1 MAHHPAISLLD
12 AVPELGEDLP
22 VEEFEAARR
31 ALMAPTFELEP
42 GRWSC
47 DAITLRPT
55 MGLLVTEGLLT
66 RTVGLLGRTTTELLG
81 PADVLRPWETE
92 APDAGPVRLEV
103 TWCVLD
109 PTTLA
114 VLDRRVVATAGRWPE
129 VVGAL
134 SRRTVS
140 RSQRLM
146 LQLTCSHLPR
156 LDDRLLVLFWHLAE
170 RWGRVGPGGVL
181 VPLRLTHR
189 TLADLVG
196 ARRPSVTAA
205 LGDLS
210 RRELI
215 TRAGDGWVLQGDPSE
230 PLLLSGAGTS
240 HAPSS
245 LAAP

>member
-1 MAHHPAISLLD
+1 MAHRPAISLLD
-12 AVPELGEDLP
+12 AMPELGDDLP
-22 VEEFEAARR
+22 AEEYEAARR
-31 ALMAPTFELEP
+31 TLKTPERELEP
-42 GRWSC
+42 GRWQP

-66 RTVGLLGRTTTELLG
+66 RTVGLIGRTATELLG
-81 PADVLRPWETE
+81 PGDVLRPWEDE

-103 TWCVLD
+103 SWCVLD
-109 PTTLA
+109 RATLA
-114 VLDRRVVATAGRWPE
+114 LLDRRLVAAAAHWPE

-134 SRRTVS
+134 SRRAVS
-140 RSQRLM
+140 RSHRLM
-146 LQLTCSHLPR
+146 LQLACSHLPR

-210 RRELI
+210 RRGLI

-230 PLLLSGAGTS
+230 PLLLAGAA

-245 LAAP
+245 FSAP

>member
-1 MAHHPAISLLD
+1 MAHRPAISLLD
-12 AVPELGEDLP
+12 AVPELGEELP
-22 VEEFEAARR
+22 VEEYEAARR
-31 ALMAPTFELEP
+31 ALMAPTIELEP
-42 GRWSC
+42 GQWSAN
-47 DAITLRPT
+47 AITVRPT

-81 PADVLRPWETE
+81 PGDVLRPWETE

-103 TWCVLD
+103 IWCVLD
-109 PTTLA
+109 RATLA

-134 SRRTVS
+134 SRRAVS
-140 RSQRLM
+140 RSHRLM

-170 RWGRVGPGGVL
+170 RWGRVGPDGVL

-210 RRELI
+210 NRQLI

-230 PLLLSGAGTS
+230 PLLLSAAGPS
-240 HAPSS
+240 EAPSS
-245 LAAP
+245 LSAH

>member
-1 MAHHPAISLLD
+1 MAQRPAIPLLD
-12 AVPELGEDLP
+12 AVPELGDELAP
-22 VEEFEAARR
+22 EELEEAHR
-31 ALMAPTFELEP
+31 ALVAPTLELEP
-42 GRWSC
+42 GRWSS

-55 MGLLVTEGLLT
+55 MGYLVTEGLLT
-66 RTVGLLGRTTTELLG
+66 RTVCLIGRTTTELLG
-81 PADVLRPWETE
+81 PGDVLRPWEAE

-103 TWCVLD
+103 SWSVLD
-109 PTTLA
+109 RATLA

-134 SRRTVS
+134 SRRAVS
-140 RSQRLM
+140 RSHRLM

-205 LGDLS
+205 LGDLA
-210 RRELI
+210 RRALI

-230 PLLLSGAGTS
+230 PLLLSGAGTPDS
-240 HAPSS
+240 GSPLSAH
-245 LAAP
+245 

>member
-1 MAHHPAISLLD
+1 MAHPPAISLLD
-12 AVPELGEDLP
+12 AVPELGDDLSA
-22 VEEFEAARR
+22 EEHEAARR
-31 ALMAPTFELEP
+31 ALVAPTLELEP
-42 GRWSC
+42 GRWRSE
-47 DAITLRPT
+47 AITQRPT

-66 RTVGLLGRTTTELLG
+66 RTVDLMGRTTSELLG
-81 PADVLRPWETE
+81 PGDVLRPWETE

-109 PTTLA
+109 RAMLA

-134 SRRTVS
+134 GRRAAS
-140 RSQRLM
+140 RSHRLL
-146 LQLTCSHLPR
+146 LQLACSHLPR

-170 RWGRVGPGGVL
+170 RWGRVGTGGVL

-210 RRELI
+210 RRGLI
-215 TRAGDGWVLQGDPSE
+215 TRAGDGWVLHGDPSE
-230 PLLLSGAGTS
+230 PLLLAGAS
-240 HAPSS
+240 PAPSLS
-245 LAAP
+245 AP